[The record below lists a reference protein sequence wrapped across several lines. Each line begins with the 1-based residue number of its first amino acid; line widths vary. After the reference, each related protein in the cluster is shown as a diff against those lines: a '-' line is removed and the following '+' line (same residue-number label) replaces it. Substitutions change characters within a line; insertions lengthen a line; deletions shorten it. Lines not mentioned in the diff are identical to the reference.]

1 MIVEDD
7 DRRGAAEGRFTKY
20 FAGLYG
26 RRVEAA
32 NRQHGCPENAVLRVE
47 QYHTELFD
55 RPRSEWREK
64 IGRRVARS
72 PQLDPRTWR
81 VSQGPPTELHGRQHL
96 RRLGG
101 ANSGDARQ
109 ITASRS
115 DEAVQPA
122 ARREQLV
129 GDGQSVSSAA
139 AAA

>member
-26 RRVEAA
+26 RRVQAA

-55 RPRSEWREK
+55 RPRSEWRGK
-64 IGRRVARS
+64 ISRRVARR

-81 VSQGPPTELHGRQHL
+81 VSQGPPTELHGRQPL
-96 RRLGG
+96 RPLGG
-101 ANSGDARQ
+101 GHSCGAPPNTAN
-109 ITASRS
+109 
-115 DEAVQPA
+115 
-122 ARREQLV
+122 
-129 GDGQSVSSAA
+129 
-139 AAA
+139 